1 MKTADAKLQ
10 SGSGHS
16 LVMQP
21 RISPNRWLKLAA
33 IAFVVVCLLVDLLPR
48 HTSPD
53 FRYTGSDPSVPGWP
67 LALFI
72 YDPKY
77 GFQVGPFAYLM
88 LPFQLGVLVVG
99 LIVVAVVR
107 RLHNQPM

>member
-1 MKTADAKLQ
+1 
-10 SGSGHS
+10 
-16 LVMQP
+16 MQP
-21 RISPNRWLKLAA
+21 RISPNRWSKLAA
-33 IAFVVVCLLVDLLPR
+33 ITFVVVCLVVDFVPR

-53 FRYTGSDPSVPGWP
+53 FRYTGSDPSVPVWNLGWP

-72 YDPKY
+72 YDPKH

-99 LIVVAVVR
+99 LIVLAVVR
-107 RLHNQPM
+107 RLHNQAMQRTGREALS